1 MDDKKRHNTHVTE
14 ERPAGADDAEAYLHE
29 WKLVEQTEGLDDE
42 EIVKEYGKVYSHDS
56 SDADTKKNR

>member
-1 MDDKKRHNTHVTE
+1 MDDKKRQNSHVTE
-14 ERPAGADDAEAYLHE
+14 ERPTEEEDREAYLHE

-56 SDADTKKNR
+56 SDVKKNR